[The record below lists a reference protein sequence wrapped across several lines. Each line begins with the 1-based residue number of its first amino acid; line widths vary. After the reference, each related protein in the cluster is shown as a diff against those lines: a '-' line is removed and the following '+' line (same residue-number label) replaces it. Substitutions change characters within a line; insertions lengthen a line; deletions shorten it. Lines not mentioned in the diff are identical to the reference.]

1 MAFIARVG
9 QAPGTVLLLKQGRVR
24 IRNFDGHI
32 LESAVPER
40 EDVVVLK
47 VVLVLAV
54 HPAGLAGLLLVFI
67 VSDSRDVDKEASFG
81 IDPARVDNVEPVV
94 GGGVQVMRVHF
105 DHVVAADVGARD
117 VEVMHRHVVV
127 AGKIVHA
134 LLRHLNV
141 NVRVPRHDL
150 AIPPPAQQ
158 RAVHDPRLRTNV
170 VHSGQVSL
178 DEGCQVGKAVV
189 VRQGRLGEAAIV
201 MRVELWKC
209 KLGGGWSHGTVAAP
223 YSRLV
228 EVLVDGIT
236 TLSAV
241 VLLVLR
247 LDAQEVGVSSP
258 YRIACRS
265 GCGMY
270 VAKQAESGNERA

>member
-1 MAFIARVG
+1 M
-9 QAPGTVLLLKQGRVR
+9 
-24 IRNFDGHI
+24 
-32 LESAVPER
+32 
-40 EDVVVLK
+40 
-47 VVLVLAV
+47 
-54 HPAGLAGLLLVFI
+54 
-67 VSDSRDVDKEASFG
+67 
-81 IDPARVDNVEPVV
+81 
-94 GGGVQVMRVHF
+94 
-105 DHVVAADVGARD
+105 
-117 VEVMHRHVVV
+117 
-127 AGKIVHA
+127 
-134 LLRHLNV
+134 
-141 NVRVPRHDL
+141 
-150 AIPPPAQQ
+150 
-158 RAVHDPRLRTNV
+158 
-170 VHSGQVSL
+170 HSGQVSL
-178 DEGCQVGKAVV
+178 DEGCQVRKAVV

-258 YRIACRS
+258 YRRIACRS

-270 VAKQAESGNERA
+270 VAKQAESGNERAERETSEHCECLAQRVSLVLRSHITEESGGREKAA